1 MARLRRYELHSK
13 LVELLGSDQV
23 YFRDPGKVAMKYP
36 AIVYSTSDI
45 YLEHADDIVYRNT
58 TRYDVTLID
67 KDPDSDLP
75 DKMIE
80 SFEYCRFSRYFVAD
94 NLNHFLFNLYY

>member
-1 MARLRRYELHSK
+1 MAKQRRYELHAR
-13 LVELLGSDQV
+13 LVDLLGSNQV
-23 YFRDPGKVAMKYP
+23 YFRDPGKVSMKYP
-36 AIVYSTSDI
+36 AIVYNTGDI
-45 YLEHADDIVYRNT
+45 QLKYADDIVYKNT
-58 TRYDVTLID
+58 TRYDVAIID

-94 NLNHFLFNLYY
+94 NLNHYLFNLYY